1 MVPRRAASGTF
12 RMNGV
17 ERHDPVL
24 PATWRD
30 HLRAVDRALGKQDV
44 DGARRAWE
52 SAHLAAVES
61 LSWEG
66 LLAAGE
72 AWLRVGGTGADGRAA
87 AEPVARRAYFAAL
100 YRACRENSFEGI
112 LRTAEAFA
120 NLGDREVVEEC
131 AGLVELQV
139 DGEQR
144 RRRVAAVIGRLG
156 SVPARP
162 AIDSAVS
169 TPTAAA

>member
-1 MVPRRAASGTF
+1 
-12 RMNGV
+12 MNATDC
-17 ERHDPVL
+17 HHAVL
-24 PATWRD
+24 PASWRD
-30 HLRAVDRALGKQDV
+30 HVRAVDRALGKRDV
-44 DGARRAWE
+44 EGAQQAWE
-52 SAHLAAVES
+52 NAHLAAVES

-72 AWLRVGGTGADGRAA
+72 ACLRIGGAIGARVT
-87 AEPVARRAYFAAL
+87 AEPAARRAYFAAL

-131 AGLVELQV
+131 VGLVELQV

-144 RRRVAAVIGRLG
+144 RRRVAAIIGRLG
-156 SVPARP
+156 GMPMGSR
-162 AIDSAVS
+162 ID
-169 TPTAAA
+169 TAATPPAVA

>member
-1 MVPRRAASGTF
+1 MVARRATGEMS
-12 RMNGV
+12 RMNV
-17 ERHDPVL
+17 IERHDGLL
-24 PATWRD
+24 PTSWRD

-66 LLAAGE
+66 LLAVGE
-72 AWLRVGGTGADGRAA
+72 ACLRIGSAGGGQPA
-87 AEPVARRAYFAAL
+87 AEPAARRAYFAAL

-131 AGLVELQV
+131 AGLAELQV

-156 SVPARP
+156 MPLASKF
-162 AIDSAVS
+162 DSAA
-169 TPTAAA
+169 TAQTAVA

>member
-1 MVPRRAASGTF
+1 MVARRATSEMT
-12 RMNGV
+12 RMNGI
-17 ERHDPVL
+17 ERQSSVL
-24 PATWRD
+24 PASWPE
-30 HLRAVDRALGKQDV
+30 HLRVMDRALGNHDV
-44 DGARRAWE
+44 DGARQAWE

-66 LLAAGE
+66 LLATGE
-72 AWLRVGGTGADGRAA
+72 ACLRMGGAIDGRAS
-87 AEPVARRAYFAAL
+87 AEPAARRVYFAAL

-131 AGLVELQV
+131 AGLVEMQV

-144 RRRVAAVIGRLG
+144 RRRVAALIGRMG
-156 SVPARP
+156 MPMPAK
-162 AIDSAVS
+162 IHSATV
-169 TPTAAA
+169 PTAAA

>member
-1 MVPRRAASGTF
+1 MVPRRAIAEMT
-12 RMNGV
+12 RMDGI
-17 ERHDPVL
+17 ERHPSVL
-24 PATWRD
+24 PASWRE
-30 HLRAVDRALGKQDV
+30 HLRAMDRALGSHDV

-52 SAHLAAVES
+52 SAHLSAVEN

-72 AWLRVGGTGADGRAA
+72 ACLRIGAAVDARSS
-87 AEPVARRAYFAAL
+87 AEPAARRVYFAAL

-112 LRTAEAFA
+112 LRAAEAFA

-139 DGEQR
+139 DSEQR
-144 RRRVAAVIGRLG
+144 RRRVAALIGRLG
-156 SVPARP
+156 MPAP
-162 AIDSAVS
+162 AKIAIAAAA
-169 TPTAAA
+169 PTAAA

>member
-1 MVPRRAASGTF
+1 MSPRETNMERSGSMTERPHQVLHAS
-12 RMNGV
+12 
-17 ERHDPVL
+17 
-24 PATWRD
+24 WRD
-30 HLRAVDRALGKQDV
+30 HVRAVDRALGKRDV
-44 DGARRAWE
+44 ESAQRAWE

-72 AWLRVGGTGADGRAA
+72 ACLRIGGTIGARTT

-131 AGLVELQV
+131 VGLVELQV
-139 DGEQR
+139 DGDQR
-144 RRRVAAVIGRLG
+144 RRRVAAIIGRLG
-156 SVPARP
+156 GMPMTSRVDSPA
-162 AIDSAVS
+162 AA
-169 TPTAAA
+169 PTAVA

>member
-1 MVPRRAASGTF
+1 MVVRRATTEMT
-12 RMNGV
+12 RMTGI
-17 ERHDPVL
+17 ERQSSVL
-24 PATWRD
+24 PASWRD
-30 HLRAVDRALGKQDV
+30 HLRVMDRALGNHDV

-52 SAHLAAVES
+52 SAHLAAVDS

-72 AWLRVGGTGADGRAA
+72 ACLRIGGAIDGRAS
-87 AEPVARRAYFAAL
+87 AEPTARRVFFAAL
-100 YRACRENSFEGI
+100 YRACRENSFDGI

-139 DGEQR
+139 DSEQR
-144 RRRVAAVIGRLG
+144 RRRVAALIGRLG
-156 SVPARP
+156 MPAP
-162 AIDSAVS
+162 AKIAIAAAA
-169 TPTAAA
+169 PTAAA

>member
-1 MVPRRAASGTF
+1 MVSRRAAGEMS
-12 RMNGV
+12 RMNGI
-17 ERHDPVL
+17 ERHSPVL
-24 PATWRD
+24 PASWRE
-30 HLRAVDRALGKQDV
+30 HLRAVDRALDKQDV

-52 SAHLAAVES
+52 SAHLAAVEN

-72 AWLRVGGTGADGRAA
+72 ACLRIGSAVGGRAT
-87 AEPVARRAYFAAL
+87 AEPAARRAYFAAL

-131 AGLVELQV
+131 AGLAELQV

-156 SVPARP
+156 LPLASR
-162 AIDSAVS
+162 IDRAE
-169 TPTAAA
+169 TAPTAVA